1 MNTIVLHGVITEDGR
16 LEIELPKDLP
26 AGKVEVIIRPESV
39 GGVRLGDIVESELA
53 GLWADREDIPD
64 SVEYARELRRRA
76 SRRGYGKLNND

>member
-1 MNTIVLHGVITEDGR
+1 MNTIILHGVITEDGR

-39 GGVRLGDIVESELA
+39 EGVRLGDIVDSELA
-53 GLWADREDIPD
+53 GLWADREDIQD
-64 SVEYARELRRRA
+64 SGEYARELRRRA